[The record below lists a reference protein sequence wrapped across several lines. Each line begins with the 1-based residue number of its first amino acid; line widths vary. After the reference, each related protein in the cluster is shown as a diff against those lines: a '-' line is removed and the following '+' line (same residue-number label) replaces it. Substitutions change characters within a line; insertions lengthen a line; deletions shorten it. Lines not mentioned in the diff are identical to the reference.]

1 MLIIRNKQNSH
12 ACGYAQPTFPGG
24 GSIRDFG
31 GSQNIHRV
39 GIGCAVVAEVA
50 QAISSQQRSK
60 AKQRVFGGFT
70 HE

>member
-1 MLIIRNKQNSH
+1 VTKIRNKQNPH
-12 ACGYAQPTFPGG
+12 ACVHAQPYLPKGQEEG
-24 GSIRDFG
+24 FG
-31 GSQNIHRV
+31 GLEIGRV

-50 QAISSQQRSK
+50 QAISSRQRSK